1 MKEKNKK
8 GLFHLLHNV
17 IRSSNSSEEPS
28 DASEALQENSE
39 EEVAESAAETTVEK
53 TASADEQASD
63 VPVPDT
69 ETIPKAASIWGPSD
83 DPLLVRVDEDL
94 LQIECNQFTSKMRSL
109 SAVFKRTAVTETE
122 QKPKAAQPQL
132 FVSRDYMAAW
142 FYIIP
147 PVNNGSDITEADLKA
162 MLAKERITKG
172 IMEDALISIVE
183 QHLYDQAVLVAKG
196 TLARNGVDGSVK
208 DHFKRVV
215 QLELKEDEKGA
226 VDFKNLNNI
235 QSVKEGEVICE
246 ITPAIPGVNGLT
258 ITGQSYP
265 CDIKGTEAVIPAGRN
280 TTVSEDR
287 TLLLSQKTG
296 HITFVGGKFQVD
308 PLLKINGNVDNNT
321 GNLDYDGDILIAGD
335 VRNGFSVKATGSI
348 SIRGSVEGAQI
359 TACGPITIASGM
371 SGNGR
376 GVLTSDSDIKCRYLE
391 HCTVSAGGNI
401 YAESIIN
408 SKVES
413 GQDVVVTSGIGVI
426 IGGSILASCNINAR
440 IIGSKARRLITE
452 LIIASAP
459 KNVEEANK
467 LTQELEQLHRN
478 RSEIAKNISYLES
491 SKRQDKQQLLESLK
505 LASNSLNIREREIT
519 SRLEELTAE
528 ANAAQAGLIQCQQL
542 LPVVRVRIG
551 SASLMVQEE
560 YSKSILYKNNEGEI
574 VIGSN

>member
-8 GLFHLLHNV
+8 GLFRLLHNV
-17 IRSSNSSEEPS
+17 IHSTDSSEEAPQ
-28 DASEALQENSE
+28 ASEALQEKPKKE
-39 EEVAESAAETTVEK
+39 AVKGTVEK
-53 TASADEQASD
+53 PVSADNKTPAAPVTNTKPAPK
-63 VPVPDT
+63 VP
-69 ETIPKAASIWGPSD
+69 SIWGDND

-94 LQIECNQFTSKMRSL
+94 LHIECNQFSSKMRSL
-109 SAVFKRTAVTETE
+109 SAVFKRTSVTETD

-132 FVSRDYMAAW
+132 YISKDCMAAW

-147 PVNNGSDITEADLKA
+147 PINNGADVSEADLKTI
-162 MLAKERITKG
+162 LTKERVTKG
-172 IMEDALISIVE
+172 IMEDAIKSIVE
-183 QHLYDQAVLVAKG
+183 KHLYDQAILVAKG

-208 DHFKRVV
+208 DHFKRVI
-215 QLELKEDEKGA
+215 QLDFKEDEKGS
-226 VDFKNLNNI
+226 VDYKNLNNI
-235 QSVKEGEVICE
+235 QSIKEGDVICE

-265 CDIKGTEAVIPAGRN
+265 CDIRGTEAVIPAGRN
-280 TTVSEDR
+280 TTISEDR

-296 HITFVGGKFQVD
+296 HITFVGGKFQVN
-308 PLLKINGNVDNNT
+308 PTLNIGGNVDNNT
-321 GNLDYDGDILIAGD
+321 GNLDYDGDIVIAGD

-348 SIRGSVEGAQI
+348 IIRGSVEGAQI
-359 TACGPITIASGM
+359 TASGPITIASGM

-391 HCTVSAGGNI
+391 HCTVSAGGNV

-426 IGGSILASCNINAR
+426 IGGSILASCNIDAR

-452 LIIASAP
+452 LIIASTP
-459 KNVEEANK
+459 KNVEETTNLNK
-467 LTQELEQLHRN
+467 ELEQLRHN
-478 RSEIAKNISYLES
+478 KTEIAKNISYLES
-491 SKRQDKQQLLESLK
+491 SNRQEKQQLLENLK
-505 LASNSLNIREREIT
+505 RATDSLNIREQEIT
-519 SRLEELTAE
+519 NRLEELTTD

-551 SASLMVQEE
+551 TASLMIQEE
-560 YSKSILYKNNEGEI
+560 YSKSILYKNSEGEI
-574 VIGSN
+574 VIGNN